1 MIVMPDSHS
10 TFSLQ
15 RSVVPDKYKGFPRY
29 EKDLSVC
36 TRWLGAPHAAQG
48 VRGIPFCKGPDPT
61 ALYRHTYAK
70 AHQQVSDHDLCSAR
84 KTSVEEWEG
93 EQTEVWRLHHSSS
106 AT

>member
-15 RSVVPDKYKGFPRY
+15 RSVAPDNKYKGFSRY

-36 TRWLGAPHAAQG
+36 TRWLGAPHAGQG

-61 ALYRHTYAK
+61 ALYRHTCAK
-70 AHQQVSDHDLCSAR
+70 AHQQVSDRDLCSD
-84 KTSVEEWEG
+84 
-93 EQTEVWRLHHSSS
+93 
-106 AT
+106 